1 VSAEINEAGAHEVNL
16 VGGSGGIFDV
26 TVDGREVFSKF
37 KLNRFPEPGEIS
49 RLLFDSE

>member
-1 VSAEINEAGAHEVNL
+1 MSAEINEAGAHEVNL

>member
-1 VSAEINEAGAHEVNL
+1 VSAEISEAGAQEVNL
-16 VGGSGGIFDV
+16 VGGSGGVFDV